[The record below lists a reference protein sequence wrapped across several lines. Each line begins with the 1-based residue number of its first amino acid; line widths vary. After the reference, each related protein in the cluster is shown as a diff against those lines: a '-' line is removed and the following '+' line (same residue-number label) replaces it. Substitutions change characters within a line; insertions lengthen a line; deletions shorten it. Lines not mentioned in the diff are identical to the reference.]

1 MAVGQLAEEFVHDNS
16 TREEN
21 MTILITGGGGF
32 VMSNLA
38 RKWLEQQPDENVII
52 LDSGPMDNAL
62 KRYFSPVSDRLSYVR
77 GSVLDVETLNQIA
90 NHNNIT
96 RIVHGA
102 TVTLF
107 APETSEGKP
116 IRNPETETP
125 AKVLEVNFM
134 GTVRM
139 LELARRINDLK
150 CFINLSSGGVYNDD
164 GPEPEGPMPEEGWVD
179 PPEFYGIS
187 KYASELVARRYGRLF
202 GINIASCRLSGVYGP
217 MDRWRPSRAYHCPPY
232 VVVHRALEGKT
243 IRINAPNAVGDH
255 IHAGDV
261 ASGIISLMLKSEPFK
276 YDTYNIAQGIAVT
289 LEELLEAV
297 RQVVPGT
304 KWEIRPEAECN
315 VVMNPDN
322 KHGRWGAYDISR
334 IQHETGWRPMALCN
348 ALADYVKFVKRFGVT
363 P

>member
-1 MAVGQLAEEFVHDNS
+1 
-16 TREEN
+16 
-21 MTILITGGGGF
+21 MTLLITGGGGF

-38 RKWLEQQPDENVII
+38 RKWLEQQPDEHVIV
-52 LDSGPMDNAL
+52 LDSGPMDDAL
-62 KRYFSPVSDRLSYVR
+62 ERYFEPVRDRLSYVR
-77 GSVLDVETLNQIA
+77 GSVLNAELLDQIA
-90 NHNNIT
+90 RDNKIT

-116 IRNPETETP
+116 IKNPETESP
-125 AKVLEVNFM
+125 DKMLEVNFM
-134 GTVRM
+134 GTLRM
-139 LELARRINDLK
+139 LELARRIDDLK

-164 GPEPEGPMPEEGWVD
+164 GPEPAGPMPEDGWVD

-187 KYASELVARRYGRLF
+187 KYASELVAGRYGKLF
-202 GINIASCRLSGVYGP
+202 GINVASCRLSGVYGP

-243 IRINAPNAVGDH
+243 IRINALEAVGDH

-261 ASGIISLMLKSEPFK
+261 AAGIIALMLKSDPFE
-276 YDTYNIAQGIAVT
+276 YDAYNIAQGEAIT
-289 LEELLEAV
+289 LEELVEAV
-297 RQVVPGT
+297 GQVVPGT
-304 KWEIRPEAECN
+304 RWEIRPEAECD

-322 KHGRWGAYDISR
+322 KHGRWGAYDIGR
-334 IQHETGWRPMALCN
+334 IQRETGWQPMALRD
-348 ALADYVKFVKRFGVT
+348 ALADYAEFVKKFGVT